1 MIMERPKRDG
11 SMHVRA
17 AMRQQLISRDTAL
30 ALCRMVISDIRG
42 AAECQAQE
50 PFVVE
55 DGSDVWTIRG
65 SIQLMPD
72 AVPGD
77 PSPIKM
83 SISKFDGAILSYFD

>member
-1 MIMERPKRDG
+1 MEGPKRDG

-30 ALCRMVISDIRG
+30 AVCRMVVTDVRG

-50 PFVVE
+50 PFIVE
-55 DGSDVWTIRG
+55 DGSDVWKIRG
-65 SIQLMPD
+65 AVQLKPD

-83 SISKFDGAILSYFD
+83 SISKFDGAIVSYFD